1 MKKAV
6 KEFTEDLRY
15 QYPLTPDSIV
25 IDCGGYEGNFAKII
39 AEKYGCRVHVYEP
52 ILEHAANILQRFEN
66 TPLAN
71 RIRVLHAGVG
81 SHERKETFGVKGDQ
95 TGIACSG
102 NRSEEVQIVAIEQ
115 VLGLLAGMDRQ
126 VDLLKLNIEGMEYEV
141 LEALLDRGLTHRF
154 NNIQVQFHSHI
165 PRAEQ
170 RRDYIKNLMMMNHQI
185 TWDADW
191 IWTNFEL
198 R

>member
-71 RIRVLHAGVG
+71 LIKVLHAGVG
-81 SHERKETFGVKGDQ
+81 GTERKETFGVKGDQ

-102 NRSEEVQIVAIEQ
+102 NRSEEVQIVAIDQ
-115 VLGLLAGMDRQ
+115 VLGLFAGMDRQ

-141 LEALLDRGLTHRF
+141 LEALLDQGLTHRF
-154 NNIQVQFHSHI
+154 NNIQVQFHNHI

-198 R
+198 K